1 MATPPGAYPT
11 RTVTSAWTRDTAAF
25 DAYAGACTDTD
36 RHPTTEAGR
45 TAAEDPMGTRICP
58 PAARRH
64 GPRPRYRARRQPPRR
79 DRRARRPPSP
89 RGRGR
94 RPPAHRLVRA
104 HLANEQ
110 PPRSYTT
117 DSTPWVTSNPT
128 EASRCNGG
136 WERTML
142 IDDHQ
147 PNASDTERR
156 IQQMPTKPDQR
167 LTISVEEAGR
177 LLGISRGLAY
187 GACEPR
193 RAPKRP
199 ARPSHRRPTS
209 CARSHARPAGRRG
222 LSPTGLFIGRQQDLP
237 IGGQQRLPVH
247 GHLATQRAGSGHHD
261 SLAGALLHRH
271 FGHTWSAPA
280 ATSSPRLMG
289 RSSAATRCD
298 RLRTPTAQRAPERLR
313 SQAVIA
319 TASSSASDGDFQWSV
334 CRGRPL
340 SWSATASR

>member
-1 MATPPGAYPT
+1 
-11 RTVTSAWTRDTAAF
+11 
-25 DAYAGACTDTD
+25 
-36 RHPTTEAGR
+36 
-45 TAAEDPMGTRICP
+45 
-58 PAARRH
+58 
-64 GPRPRYRARRQPPRR
+64 
-79 DRRARRPPSP
+79 
-89 RGRGR
+89 
-94 RPPAHRLVRA
+94 
-104 HLANEQ
+104 
-110 PPRSYTT
+110 
-117 DSTPWVTSNPT
+117 
-128 EASRCNGG
+128 
-136 WERTML
+136 ML
-142 IDDHQ
+142 IDNHQ

-187 GACEPR
+187 ELEPR

-222 LSPTGLFIGRQQDLP
+222 LRPTSLFMGRQQDLP
-237 IGGQQRLPVH
+237 IGGQQRLPAH

-289 RSSAATRCD
+289 SSSAATRCD
-298 RLRTPTAQRAPERLR
+298 RLRAPTAQRAPERSLR
-313 SQAVIA
+313 APGVAPSIEAEAPFSAQPTTRRPDVLVPMICARVLARIA
-319 TASSSASDGDFQWSV
+319 YTTPA
-334 CRGRPL
+334 RIRHP
-340 SWSATASR
+340 